1 MIGLE
6 GISIDLGG
14 REREGLRSRS
24 VRCGTDAADDRQE
37 NYGPFG
43 EFPDSQPV
51 GCVTESDKPYG
62 SSTTSISP
70 HPDDP
75 AAIDK
80 GISRIGVWISYLEN
94 KYDLA

>member
-6 GISIDLGG
+6 GISVDPSG
-14 REREGLRSRS
+14 RVRKGLRSRS

-37 NYGPFG
+37 SGGAFG

-62 SSTTSISP
+62 NPTTSISP
-70 HPDDP
+70 HPNDVR
-75 AAIDK
+75 AIDR

-94 KYDLA
+94 KYDLT